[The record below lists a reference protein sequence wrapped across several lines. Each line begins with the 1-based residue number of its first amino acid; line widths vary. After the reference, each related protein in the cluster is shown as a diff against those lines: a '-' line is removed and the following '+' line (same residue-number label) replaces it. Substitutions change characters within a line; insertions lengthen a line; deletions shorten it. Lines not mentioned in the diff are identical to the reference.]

1 MTIQMR
7 LLFYTS
13 LKIACCV
20 YLLVQPIHAR
30 EFLLATTGSNGLSC
44 GTVLAPCR
52 NLTYVLDP
60 ANELVNDGDILT
72 LLAPP
77 GQTVFDEL
85 ETRLRK
91 RLTIRSAVNQRAHIR
106 CPISIPDGI
115 CMQFDPESSG
125 SRIERLE
132 ISGGELYTLF
142 FQTDWEQVGNPT
154 GTGAS
159 NIVVSDS
166 LLHDS
171 GRDVVKITPKCNDI
185 RIERSEI
192 YRSGQI
198 YPPGTPLDDKN
209 AEGIDNVNGARMIVR
224 DSYIHDIATSGLYF
238 KGGAKDV
245 LIERNVIERVGLG
258 GILVGFDTSPEFFD
272 LGENPGYFEAV
283 RGIVRNNIVQDTDYA
298 GIGLYASKDAQVLNN
313 TVQRAAK
320 IGHAAIYFGV
330 TLQDFEPQALRPANS
345 NPRILNNIVRTDGK
359 DCVAIRFANELGGL
373 SGLSGAPGMNFQGFQ
388 NSTGSCRFVDGRPGS
403 SLNDGGTLAQ
413 WRSATN
419 ADAQSL
425 EAAIALSATGRILA
439 GSAAINAGMT
449 LVEVT
454 DDIDGQLRTGTPDL
468 GADELAEGI
477 YQNGFE

>member
-1 MTIQMR
+1 MR
-7 LLFYTS
+7 ALLAYS
-13 LKIACCV
+13 LSLHFLV
-20 YLLVQPIHAR
+20 LLLLPNVVNAR
-30 EFLLATTGSNGLSC
+30 EFFLATTGVDNLNCGDLLS
-44 GTVLAPCR
+44 PCR
-52 NLTYVLDP
+52 NVSYVLEP
-60 ANELVNDGDILT
+60 ANKLVNDGDILT

-77 GQTVFDEL
+77 GQTIFDEL

-91 RLTIRSAVNQRAHIR
+91 RLTIRSAPGQRAHIR
-106 CPISIPDGI
+106 CPITVTDAV
-115 CMQFDPESSG
+115 CMQFDPDSSG

-142 FQTDWEQVGNPT
+142 FQTDWEQDGNPS

-238 KGGAKDV
+238 KGGAQDV
-245 LIERNVIERVGLG
+245 LIERNVIERVGLA

-283 RGIVRNNIVQDTDYA
+283 RGIVRNNIVQDADYA

-313 TVQRAAK
+313 TVQRVAK

-359 DCVAIRFANELGGL
+359 DCVAIRYANELGGL

-388 NSTGSCRFVDGRPGS
+388 NSLGSCRFLDGRPGS

-413 WRSATN
+413 WRSATSS
-419 ADAQSL
+419 DAQSI
-425 EAAIALSATGRILA
+425 ETIIALTAAGRIFA
-439 GSAAINAGMT
+439 GSAAINAGIT
-449 LVEVT
+449 LPEVT
-454 DDIDGQLRTGTPDL
+454 DDIDRQLRTGVPDL
-468 GADELAEGI
+468 GADELSDQI
-477 YQNGFE
+477 YRHGFE

>member
-1 MTIQMR
+1 MRPLFSIATISSVVF
-7 LLFYTS
+7 LL
-13 LKIACCV
+13 L
-20 YLLVQPIHAR
+20 PISANAR
-30 EFLLATTGSNGLSC
+30 EFFLARTGANNLSC
-44 GTVLAPCR
+44 GAQASPCR
-52 NLTYVLDP
+52 SVSYVLDP
-60 ANELVNDGDILT
+60 ANELVNNGDFLT

-77 GQTVFDEL
+77 GQTIFDES

-91 RLTIRSAVNQRAHIR
+91 RLTIRSAPNQRAHIR
-106 CPISIPDGI
+106 CPITIADGI

-142 FQTDWEQVGNPT
+142 FQTDWEQSGNPN

-159 NIVVSDS
+159 NIVISDS
-166 LLHDS
+166 VLHDS

-192 YRSGQI
+192 FRSGQI

-238 KGGAKDV
+238 KGGASDA

-272 LGENPGYFEAV
+272 LSENPGYFEAV

-313 TVQRAAK
+313 TLQRVAK

-345 NPRILNNIVRTDGK
+345 NPRILNNIVRTDGR

-373 SGLSGAPGMNFQGFQ
+373 SGLNGAPGMNFQGFH
-388 NSTGSCRFVDGRPGS
+388 NSAGSCRFVDGRPGS

-413 WRSATN
+413 WRATTN
-419 ADAQSL
+419 ADAQSVETL
-425 EAAIALSATGRILA
+425 IALSANGRIVA
-439 GSAAINAGMT
+439 GSAAINAGMA
-449 LVEVT
+449 LAEVS
-454 DDIDGQLRTGTPDL
+454 DDIDQQLRVGTPDL
-468 GADELAEGI
+468 GADELADAI
-477 YQNGFE
+477 YRNGFE